1 MILFYTYERYKLVR
15 LKYHDSV
22 RCMHLH
28 HEPSLS
34 SRKLF
39 LAALE
44 ADPNSSYSHK
54 WMGIM
59 LGKVSAIDG
68 TKQQLIISPK
78 IKVKCHKFKTF

>member
-1 MILFYTYERYKLVR
+1 MTQSDACTYIM
-15 LKYHDSV
+15 DQA
-22 RCMHLH
+22 
-28 HEPSLS
+28 

-78 IKVKCHKFKTF
+78 IKVKRLKFKTFLSE